1 MNQKIKLFALGF
13 ALCAASACE
22 SDDNKTVTPQGGDV
36 FICTTIPSPD
46 GMTGSA
52 YMQLIGNVDEAAYDN
67 RNAIPTSYSIPPI
80 VEGKYVFD
88 LTGASS
94 ESNTIK
100 KYAFENELLVEKGS
114 MVTPE
119 NSMPMDIAIRGSKGY
134 IALRGTGQIL
144 VIDHEKMTSLKSID
158 LTSYGIGDQNP
169 DPTSLIIRDNLL
181 FVALLQIEG
190 GYIPN
195 PARPAVDV
203 LIIDLDKEEPLKMI
217 TETSSGMTWPATAT
231 DQNSMF
237 MDDQKNIYVSCYGTL
252 GMFNS
257 GLLRIKNGETE
268 FDPDYQFVMNNT
280 PISGEANKLNYLSS
294 IVYYGGNKV
303 YGVANLPAYFSDPTA
318 PDYFNDRFNQ
328 PVEIDLEAK
337 TIKALPLPR
346 SNGYSVVVGI
356 YDNQVVFGLATDTD
370 TGFYTYTPASGTAS
384 GQAVITVTGYPY
396 KFYQFK

>member
-1 MNQKIKLFALGF
+1 
-13 ALCAASACE
+13 
-22 SDDNKTVTPQGGDV
+22 
-36 FICTTIPSPD
+36 
-46 GMTGSA
+46 
-52 YMQLIGNVDEAAYDN
+52 
-67 RNAIPTSYSIPPI
+67 
-80 VEGKYVFD
+80 
-88 LTGASS
+88 
-94 ESNTIK
+94 
-100 KYAFENELLVEKGS
+100 
-114 MVTPE
+114 
-119 NSMPMDIAIRGSKGY
+119 
-134 IALRGTGQIL
+134 
-144 VIDHEKMTSLKSID
+144 
-158 LTSYGIGDQNP
+158 
-169 DPTSLIIRDNLL
+169 
-181 FVALLQIEG
+181 
-190 GYIPN
+190 
-195 PARPAVDV
+195 
-203 LIIDLDKEEPLKMI
+203 
-217 TETSSGMTWPATAT
+217 MTWPATAT

-294 IVYYGGNKV
+294 IVYHQGNKV

-346 SNGYSVVVGI
+346 SNGYGVVVGI

-370 TGFYTYTPASGTAS
+370 TGFYVYTPASGTAS
-384 GQAVITVTGYPY
+384 QQAVVSVTGYPY